1 MGNTY
6 WKDEHKLETIS
17 VVIYACF
24 VLSNICEKSNS
35 YIDQKLVKSQIESKK
50 EYEKTYHNILDPVF
64 SYDGGEGQV
73 ARSILTSFIREFVWK
88 KKKTRIYY
96 NHNKNKAVCF

>member
-6 WKDEHKLETIS
+6 WKDELKLETIS

-24 VLSNICEKSNS
+24 VLNNICEKSNS

-73 ARSILTSFIREFVWK
+73 ARSILTSFIREFV
-88 KKKTRIYY
+88 
-96 NHNKNKAVCF
+96 